1 MPRLTAAIWT
11 SAIIRRAM
19 GEGAFAALR
28 HKGAEG
34 SSAALVKVSLLDGTA
49 FVLVPVT
56 SADGSRQWMRA
67 TGTDPVSD
75 ADCER
80 YLDRALARDPDL
92 WVLEI
97 EDRQGRW
104 FFDEPVLPVKS

>member
-28 HKGAEG
+28 YKGAEG
-34 SSAALVKVSLLDGTA
+34 ASAALVKVSLLDGSA

-56 SADGSRQWMRA
+56 SSDGSRQWMRA
-67 TGTDPVSD
+67 TGAAPVSESD
-75 ADCER
+75 AES
-80 YLDRALARDPDL
+80 YLQRTRVRDPDI

-104 FFDEPVLPVKS
+104 FFDEPVV